1 METRLILFIA
11 TIILYIAFIV
21 LAKKGKMP
29 KVLTPNADMGVGSK
43 IGYSLFGIL
52 VCYVVLRVLSQQ

>member
-1 METRLILFIA
+1 MEIRLILFI
-11 TIILYIAFIV
+11 TTLILYIAFIL

-29 KVLTPNADMGVGSK
+29 KILTPSPDMGVGSK